1 MDADDGLIVLGGDS
15 ASERRMRAA
24 ATYAQSLRP
33 PTEGKPGLFVKGGTL
48 PQALLD
54 GLYDG
59 VHVVRFR
66 AQPGSRTALHTHDC
80 DQVLIVTSGR
90 GYIATKDEETVLEPG
105 TVVFIP
111 AGEAHVHGSAAES
124 GMETVMLTR
133 TGHST
138 DFVDPD

>member
-1 MDADDGLIVLGGDS
+1 MDADDGLIILGAEA
-15 ASERRMRAA
+15 ASERKRRAA
-24 ATYAQSLRP
+24 TTYGQSLRP
-33 PTEGKPGLFVKGGTL
+33 PVEGKPRLFVEGGTL

-90 GYIATKDEETVLEPG
+90 GYIATKDEELPMAAG
-105 TVVFIP
+105 NVVFIS
-111 AGEAHVHGSAAES
+111 AGEAHVHGSSDGS
-124 GMETVMLTR
+124 GIETVMVTR

-138 DFVDPD
+138 DFVT